1 MFLSIVIPVYNAEKH
16 IKKCLDS
23 IWAQE
28 LNSDEFEVVCVDD
41 CSKDNTQEV
50 LQNIA
55 QEHSNLK
62 IFKNETN
69 RRAGGSRN
77 RGVKNAK
84 GRYIVFIDADDYF
97 HEFSLKKVLD
107 IIKDNNCVD
116 IILCDFAR
124 EQVGARSDKPVHK
137 WGDKRVINGRD
148 FMLNNGV
155 PWGPCQYIFKKSIMI
170 DNNIYFEENVS
181 AEDVDWSHNL
191 VLHTKQMQ
199 YKPILLSHYVLHD
212 VSQTANEF
220 RNFRLIDERMF
231 AGYRLNKLALLY
243 KDDKKLAA
251 HLNNVATSFFNKALQ
266 FMTAIYCNARVKS
279 NTINKYIT
287 VESNNRLV
295 GFAKKNPL
303 LFAYISNITSPFIKL
318 VIVLK
323 RSIKGR

>member
-28 LNSDEFEVVCVDD
+28 LNSDEYEVVCVDD
-41 CSKDNTQEV
+41 CSKDNTQMV
-50 LQNIA
+50 LADIA
-55 QEHSNLK
+55 KEHSNLK
-62 IFKNETN
+62 ILKNKEN

-77 RGVKNAK
+77 HGVNEAK
-84 GRYIVFIDADDYF
+84 GKYIVFIDADDYF
-97 HEFSLKKVLD
+97 HPKSLKKAISYLSKTNLD
-107 IIKDNNCVD
+107 ILV
-116 IILCDFAR
+116 CDFAR
-124 EQVGARSDKPVHK
+124 EEIDKPNNSLVHK
-137 WGDKRVINGRD
+137 FPNRNIISGRE
-148 FMLNNGV
+148 FMLTNGLPFA
-155 PWGPCQYIFKKSIMI
+155 PWKYIFKRSIMI

-181 AEDVDWSHNL
+181 AEDVDWTHNMAISAQE
-191 VLHTKQMQ
+191 VQ
-199 YKPILLSHYVLHD
+199 YIPLLLTHYILNPT
-212 VSQTANEF
+212 SQTANEF

-243 KDDKKLAA
+243 KDDKELAA

-266 FMTAIYCNARVKS
+266 YMTAIYCNARVKS

-295 GFAKKNPL
+295 GFVKKKPL

-318 VIVLK
+318 AIVLK